1 MAPGLSL
8 RSTLSEAFRFAA
20 AAWRRAPVACGLM
33 TAAML
38 LPILAG
44 AVVLSAWAV
53 LTLTAV
59 QAALI
64 FIGWT
69 GLLRAGQG
77 LAERAPVKDVVRLL
91 GSSLLNSLFL
101 ALILIVVGI
110 VLLGVAGATGLAQ
123 GDDLTMAAQAS
134 ITDGGWKTFVLLTL
148 EIAALLLVL
157 TLSARLMAA
166 GPATI
171 AEQRV
176 VSLGALGATRGSG
189 LKPAA
194 GLIAALTPLILL
206 GLSALV
212 TPAGVPWIDWVW
224 AGVLGFV
231 QAPLLAGFATGLWR
245 ATQVQG
251 VPQ

>member
-1 MAPGLSL
+1 MAAGLSL
-8 RSTLSEAFRFAA
+8 KSTLSEAFRFAA
-20 AAWRRAPVACGLM
+20 TAWRRAPIDCGLM
-33 TAAML
+33 TAAMVM
-38 LPILAG
+38 PILVG
-44 AVVLSAWAV
+44 VVALPALAV
-53 LTLTAV
+53 LALTGV

-64 FIGWT
+64 LVGWT

-77 LAERAPVKDVVRLL
+77 LAGRTPVKDVLRLL
-91 GSSLLNSLFL
+91 GSSLLNGLFL

-148 EIAALLLVL
+148 EIAALLLIL

-176 VSLGALGATRGSG
+176 VSLGALGVTRGSG

-194 GLIAALTPLILL
+194 GLIAALAPLILL
-206 GLSALV
+206 GLSALI
-212 TPAGVPWIDWVW
+212 TPIGLQWIDWVW
-224 AGVLGFV
+224 AGVLGFI

-245 ATQVQG
+245 AAQVQG
-251 VPQ
+251 VTQ